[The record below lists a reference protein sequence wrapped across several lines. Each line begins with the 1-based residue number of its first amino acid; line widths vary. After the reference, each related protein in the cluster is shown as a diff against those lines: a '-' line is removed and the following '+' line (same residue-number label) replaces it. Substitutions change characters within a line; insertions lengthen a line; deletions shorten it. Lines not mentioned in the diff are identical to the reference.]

1 MAAPRGEVTMPMRRG
16 KRGSG
21 RLRSAREQAL
31 GGQLLL
37 ELLEGQLQRAEAL
50 RLEHFHQ
57 QLVFAARLVDV
68 DAAARQHR
76 QAILRAEFPV
86 AVRGAEGH
94 ALHLRVALLE
104 GEVVMAAGG
113 QLEPG
118 DLARDPDVAEFAG
131 RAAARMAA
139 FSSLT
144 VKTRRSGE
152 RSNSSANCSKE
163 SW

>member
-1 MAAPRGEVTMPMRRG
+1 MSAMAAPRGEVTMPMRRG

-21 RLRSAREQAL
+21 RLRSAREQAF

-37 ELLEGQLQRAEAL
+37 ELLEGQLQRAQSL
-50 RLEHFHQ
+50 RFQHLHL
-57 QLVFAARLVDV
+57 QLVFAARLVDI

-76 QAILRAEFPV
+76 QAVLRLELPV
-86 AVRGAEGH
+86 AVRGAERH

-118 DLARDPDVAEFAG
+118 DLARNPDIVELAR
-131 RAAARMAA
+131 RASRGW
-139 FSSLT
+139 
-144 VKTRRSGE
+144 RR
-152 RSNSSANCSKE
+152 
-163 SW
+163 